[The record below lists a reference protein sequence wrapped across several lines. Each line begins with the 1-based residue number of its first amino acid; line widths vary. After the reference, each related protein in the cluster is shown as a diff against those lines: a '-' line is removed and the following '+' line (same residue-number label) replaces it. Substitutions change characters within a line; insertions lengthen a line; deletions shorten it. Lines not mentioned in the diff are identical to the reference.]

1 MIDASHLQ
9 SFSHFNSTGS
19 CEINLVDCKSL
30 KILILHYTTITD
42 DWLGNHVPKL
52 LLLENLTLRSCGFL
66 KEIKICHQQLRSFKC
81 FIVTNLWRP
90 RLKAPMLISFNYSL
104 YLGAFFLVIILL
116 CWSWAHAKLQLF
128 GIPLTSDEWF
138 MILKNFLA
146 SFGCCK
152 IFSLISFGDVFR
164 F

>member
-1 MIDASHLQ
+1 MHPI
-9 SFSHFNSTGS
+9 
-19 CEINLVDCKSL
+19 CNLFHILTQLVLVKLSL
-30 KILILHYTTITD
+30 MILILHYTTITD
-42 DWLGNHVPKL
+42 DWLGNHVSKL

-66 KEIKICHQQLRSFKC
+66 KEIKICQQQLWSFKLLYC
-81 FIVTNLWRP
+81 DKLVKIQ
-90 RLKAPMLISFNYSL
+90 APMLISFNYSL

-116 CWSWAHAKLQLF
+116 CPSWAHAKLQLSR
-128 GIPLTSDEWF
+128 IPLTGDEWF

-152 IFSLISFGDVFR
+152 MFSLISFGNVFR

>member
-1 MIDASHLQ
+1 MHPICNLFPILTQLVLVKSILSIVRVWRFQYYITQPLQMIGLETT
-9 SFSHFNSTGS
+9 FLNYFY
-19 CEINLVDCKSL
+19 L
-30 KILILHYTTITD
+30 KILHSKAAD
-42 DWLGNHVPKL
+42 FWKKL
-52 LLLENLTLRSCGFL
+52 RYVINNLEALS
-66 KEIKICHQQLRSFKC
+66 C